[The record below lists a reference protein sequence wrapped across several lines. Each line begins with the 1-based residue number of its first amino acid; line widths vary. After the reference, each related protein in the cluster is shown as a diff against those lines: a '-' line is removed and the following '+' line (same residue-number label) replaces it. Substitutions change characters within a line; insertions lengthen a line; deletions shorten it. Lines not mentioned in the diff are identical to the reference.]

1 MKKSAT
7 RKQIIIG
14 LDGATFDVLD
24 PYMKRGELPNLQ
36 RMCEEGI
43 RSELTSSIP
52 PVTGPSWVSF
62 MTGKN
67 PGKHGIYDFVKAGK
81 LEVGR
86 HPVNYK
92 HIRSSTILKLVNDAG
107 LKVGMV
113 NMPLTY
119 PPPEVDGFVI
129 TGLLTPGNATTI
141 SYPASLFDEVKENI
155 GGYTMDVWW
164 QYYGER
170 GVDKFL
176 DEIIECT
183 KLRFKAFDYLLDNKK
198 WELFI
203 AVLIGSDR
211 IQHYL
216 WKFIHPEDPASL
228 TERERGFVAKIKE
241 YYQMVDAFMG
251 SVIERYEGEANI
263 FMVSD
268 HGFGPLEK
276 KVYVNQW
283 LHEQGY
289 LELNQGKQLSHMAF
303 RQSVLKAKRYLRR
316 IDKHNLRKHFRLS
329 KGKGGRVHAYDFLQV
344 INWPETK
351 AYSASNT
358 EQGFYINLKGREPD
372 GVVNPG
378 KEYEEFRDELIAGLK
393 KMRDP
398 DTGEAVVTHTYKKED
413 LYNGPYL
420 DDAPD
425 VIFFLKGGAYLAD
438 VQLKGHVFE
447 EASYASG
454 WGTHRMEGIFLGYG
468 KDIKKGGDT
477 GGAHIMDITPTILRL
492 FGIAV
497 PKGMDGRVLKGI
509 INDRFLNSHKAL
521 FSDDE
526 GVVIDAGAD
535 SILTEEDEEEVAKR
549 LKGLGYL

>member
-1 MKKSAT
+1 MKK
-7 RKQIIIG
+7 KINEKVIVIG
-14 LDGATFDVLD
+14 LDGATFDALD

-36 RMCEEGI
+36 KMCAEGV
-43 RSELTSSIP
+43 RGDLRSSIP

-81 LEVGR
+81 NEVGR

-92 HIRSSTILKLVNDAG
+92 HIRSATILKLVNDAG
-107 LKVGMV
+107 MKVGMV

-129 TGLLTPGNATTI
+129 TGLLTPGNATNI
-141 SYPASLFDEVKENI
+141 SYPEGLFEEVKNKI

-170 GVDKFL
+170 GVEKFL

-183 KLRFKAFDYLLDNKK
+183 EQRCRAFEYLMENKQ
-198 WELFI
+198 WDLFI
-203 AVLIGSDR
+203 SVFIGSDR

-216 WKFIHPEDPASL
+216 WKYIHPVDPDSL
-228 TERERGFVAKIKE
+228 TTREKGFVKKIKE

-251 SVIERYEGEANI
+251 KVMERYGDVANI
-263 FMVSD
+263 LMVSD
-268 HGFGPLEK
+268 HGFGPREK

-283 LHEQGY
+283 LHQQGY
-289 LELNQGKQLSHMAF
+289 LELNQSKQLSHMAF
-303 RQSVLKAKRYLRR
+303 RQSVLKVKRYLRR
-316 IDKHNLRKHFRLS
+316 IDKHNLRKRILPS
-329 KGKGGRVHAYDFLQV
+329 RGKGGRIHAYDFLQV
-344 INWPETK
+344 INWSKTK

-358 EQGFYINLKGREPD
+358 EQGFYVNLKGREPD
-372 GVVNPG
+372 GVISPG
-378 KEYEEFRDELIAGLK
+378 QEYEEFRDDLIAALK

-398 DTGEAVVTHTYKKED
+398 ATGEAVVTHTYKKEE
-413 LYNGPYL
+413 LYSGPYL

-425 VIFFLKGGAYLAD
+425 IIFFLKGGAYLAD

-447 EASYASG
+447 KASYASG
-454 WGTHRMEGIFLGYG
+454 WGTHRMEGILLGYG
-468 KDIKKGGDT
+468 KDLKKKGAVE
-477 GGAHIMDITPTILRL
+477 GAHIMDIAPTILRL
-492 FGIAV
+492 LGV
-497 PKGMDGRVLKGI
+497 PVPRGMDGQALDGI
-509 INDRFLNSHKAL
+509 IKGRFLRSHKAA

-526 GVVIDAGAD
+526 GVVIDSGAD
-535 SILTEEDEEEVAKR
+535 SFLSEEDEEEVAKR